1 MLGLCDQ
8 YIIIYKHICKIDV
21 MPIGFRHMSSLEQTS
36 GETTVAISGTYLEH
50 HEAELFLCLFAA
62 LMPPR

>member
-21 MPIGFRHMSSLEQTS
+21 MPISFRHMSSLEQTS
-36 GETTVAISGTYLEH
+36 GETTVAISGNYLEH
-50 HEAELFLCLFAA
+50 HVAELF
-62 LMPPR
+62 